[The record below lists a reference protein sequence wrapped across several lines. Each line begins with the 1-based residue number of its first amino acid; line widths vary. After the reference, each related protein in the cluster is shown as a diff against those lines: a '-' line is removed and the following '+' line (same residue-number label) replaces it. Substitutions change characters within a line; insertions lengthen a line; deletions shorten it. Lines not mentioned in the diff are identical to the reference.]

1 MKKMHLIVSNLFD
14 DLYLVIKMILY
25 YEDTYIVLL
34 NAVLIL
40 LIRRGS

>member
-1 MKKMHLIVSNLFD
+1 MKKMHLIVSNLVD
-14 DLYLVIKMILY
+14 DLYLVIEMILN
-25 YEDTYIVLL
+25 YEDNYIVLL